1 MAVVKKKL
9 RKNYAGSKKI
19 HSSVNNV
26 MGMAVRG
33 ERTLV
38 EKHGL
43 IVDAWFAGK
52 NPWVTIPNPS
62 KNETNKPFI
71 RVRADSYFGS
81 PKEPYEL
88 YPSEKKKAKSDG
100 TLAELVV

>member
-1 MAVVKKKL
+1 MAGVKKKL
-9 RKNYAGSKKI
+9 RKNYSGSKKI

-33 ERTLV
+33 GRSAI

-62 KNETNKPFI
+62 KEATNKRFI
-71 RVRADSYFGS
+71 RVRAETYFGN

-88 YPSEKKKAKSDG
+88 YPSEKKKAKSEG
-100 TLAELVV
+100 TLAELAA